1 MNPTLEAAIEYV
13 EKYKFSVIPLIPGDK
28 KPSIK
33 WEPFQTK
40 RPDKPTL
47 VSWFGNN
54 PKANIGIVTGK
65 VSDLF
70 VIDLDKYAE
79 GYSEEIANQYIPESV
94 ITPTVETARGGQH
107 LYFNCPD
114 GDITI
119 KARALPGI
127 DFRGNSGYVVAPPS
141 INGDGNSWKWTIG
154 LDTPREAV
162 PEPFFNL
169 LKHIN
174 NKSTLYVQSSNN
186 SRQVSSLSSNVVNMF
201 EYGRRDEDLFHT
213 ANCLVKGG
221 MPKEEIAQ
229 ILERIIVSWGEESD
243 PKWIKAKIESAFNR
257 SDRRDRNLTAEVREW
272 ILSSSGV
279 FLSSEIVKCLHL
291 SSRDEQKNLSTVLR
305 RLCAEETP
313 LIERH
318 GSKNG
323 QYKICE
329 PESED
334 IDFLNADTKG
344 VFVQYPLGIEDY
356 FKTMPKNIIM
366 VAGEVN
372 AGKTAFL
379 LNLARL
385 NMHKHKVKYFS
396 SEMGAAELRERLSK
410 FEMPLKDWTKV
421 CFKEKSSDF
430 AREIDPEAINIIDFL
445 EMHDE
450 FYKMGALIRDIYDK
464 LTTGIAV
471 IAIQKNKGRDEGLGG
486 ERSKEK
492 ARLYLAIEPGKIK
505 MVKVKNWA
513 NPEIN
518 PNGHQVYF
526 KLAQGCRFKKE
537 GDWYKP

>member
-1 MNPTLEAAIEYV
+1 MNKTLEAAIEYV

-33 WEPFQTK
+33 WEPFQTRLPEK
-40 RPDKPTL
+40 SAL

-65 VSDLF
+65 VSNLF

-79 GYSEEIANQYIPESV
+79 GYSDDIANQYIPESV

-107 LYFNCPD
+107 LYFNDPG
-114 GDITI
+114 GDFTI
-119 KARALPGI
+119 RARALPGI
-127 DFRGNSGYVVAPPS
+127 DFRGNNGYVVAPPS
-141 INGDGNSWKWTIG
+141 INGTGKPWKWSIG

-162 PEPFFNL
+162 PEPFLDL

-174 NKSTLYVQSSNN
+174 NKSTLYMGNN
-186 SRQVSSLSSNVVNMF
+186 SPTLQNLTNLTTPNIMF
-201 EYGRRDEDLFHT
+201 ELGRRDEDLFHT

-221 MPKEEIAQ
+221 MPQEEIAQ
-229 ILERIIVSWGEESD
+229 ILERLIISWGEPPD
-243 PKWIKAKIESAFNR
+243 AKWIQTKIESAFGR
-257 SDRRDRNLTAEVREW
+257 SEKRDRNLTAEVRNW
-272 ILSSSGV
+272 ISLHEGYF
-279 FLSSEIVKCLHL
+279 FLTETKHDLTTPNMTKERAAIDVIIK
-291 SSRDEQKNLSTVLR
+291 
-305 RLCAEETP
+305 RLVDDGTLEKVGGKRGC
-313 LIERH
+313 
-318 GSKNG
+318 
-323 QYKICE
+323 YKIRE
-329 PESED
+329 PESEN
-334 IDFLNADTKG
+334 IDFLNADTTG
-344 VFVQYPLGIEDY
+344 IFVQWPLGIEDY

-396 SEMGAAELRERLSK
+396 SEMGAAELKERLSK
-410 FEMPLKDWTKV
+410 FEMPLKEWTKV
-421 CFKEKSSDF
+421 CFKEKASDF
-430 AREIDPEAINIIDFL
+430 GREIDPEGLNIIDFL

-537 GDWYKP
+537 GDWYKA